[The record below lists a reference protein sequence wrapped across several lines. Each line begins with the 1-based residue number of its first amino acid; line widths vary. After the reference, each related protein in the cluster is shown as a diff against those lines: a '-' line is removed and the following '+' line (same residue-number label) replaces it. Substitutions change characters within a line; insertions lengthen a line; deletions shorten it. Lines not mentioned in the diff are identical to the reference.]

1 MKRRVFFIALILMVV
16 MQIPA
21 KAVSERTYMFT
32 PALSFSDTTAYC
44 SVYVP
49 CSNKTDSVSV
59 VLTLWRGQEVIDSW
73 SDASTSD
80 QRYAM
85 INEKATVVKGQTYK
99 LVADVYI
106 NGKIAASA
114 PTTGTCK

>member
-1 MKRRVFFIALILMVV
+1 MKRRAVFIALILMVV

-21 KAVSERTYMFT
+21 KAVSERGYMFT

-44 SVYVP
+44 SIYVP

-59 VLTLWRGQEVIDSW
+59 VLTLWRGQEIIDSW
-73 SDASTSD
+73 SDASTSN
-80 QRYAM
+80 QRYAK
-85 INEKATVVKGQTYK
+85 ISEEATVVKGQSYK

-106 NGKIAASA
+106 NGEIAASA
-114 PTTGTCK
+114 PATGTCR